1 MMRLNFTYDGQFYSA
16 FTVED
21 ALAAGIPVSVLAGA
35 AAEDIQKG
43 IDAAVAQARARNA
56 TRIDGQDSMYLLK
69 ANEAERYISAGS
81 PVDASDYVLLKAE
94 AEALQI
100 TPQEQ
105 ANRVI
110 EARDSWL
117 AVAARI
123 EAARIGGKG
132 SLTELATVEAVV
144 AAGELVIAELD
155 AI

>member
-1 MMRLNFTYDGQFYSA
+1 MRLNFTYEGQFYSA

-21 ALAAGIPVSVLAGA
+21 ALTVGVPVLVLLEA
-35 AAEDIQKG
+35 AAEHVQKG

-56 TRIDGQDSMYLLK
+56 TRIDGQDAMYLLK
-69 ANEAERYISAGS
+69 ANEAERYIAAGS
-81 PVDASDYVLLKAE
+81 PADASDYVLLKAE
-94 AEALQI
+94 ADALQI
-100 TPQEQ
+100 TPQAQ

-123 EAARIGGKG
+123 EAARIGGKV
-132 SLTELATVEAVV
+132 SLAALTTVEAVV

>member
-1 MMRLNFTYDGQFYSA
+1 M
-16 FTVED
+16 
-21 ALAAGIPVSVLAGA
+21 
-35 AAEDIQKG
+35 
-43 IDAAVAQARARNA
+43 AQARARNA

-69 ANEAERYISAGS
+69 ANEAERYIAAGS

>member
-1 MMRLNFTYDGQFYSA
+1 MRLNFTYEGQFYSA
-16 FTVED
+16 FTVDD
-21 ALAAGIPVSVLAGA
+21 ALAVEIPVLVLVKA
-35 AAEDIQKG
+35 AAEEIQKG
-43 IDAAVAQARARNA
+43 IDAAVARARARNA
-56 TRIDGQDSMYLLK
+56 TRIEGQDSMYLLK
-69 ANEAERYISAGS
+69 ANEAERYI
-81 PVDASDYVLLKAE
+81 DYVLLKAE

-100 TPQEQ
+100 TPQAQ
-105 ANRVI
+105 AERVI

>member
-1 MMRLNFTYDGQFYSA
+1 MRLNFTYEGQFYSA

-21 ALAAGIPVSVLAGA
+21 ALTVGVPVLVLAGA
-35 AAEDIQKG
+35 AAEQVQKG

-56 TRIDGQDSMYLLK
+56 TRIDGQDAMYLLK
-69 ANEAERYISAGS
+69 ANEAERYIAAGS
-81 PVDASDYVLLKAE
+81 PADASNYVLLKAE

-100 TPQEQ
+100 TPQAQ

-110 EARDSWL
+110 EARDAWL

-123 EAARIGGKG
+123 EAARIGGKA
-132 SLTELATVEAVV
+132 SLAELTTVEAVV
-144 AAGELVIAELD
+144 AAGELVTAELD